1 MKNTF
6 YLIPLLLLSLPLG
19 AMQHSDKRLS
29 TALSRAAVYMESPS
43 NSKIDL
49 YQTVEKLKLQR
60 DIEAAKAEQL
70 KLVKDHED
78 VRGRWGMASEMAK
91 AQKEHELA
99 KERQAEEHKLRKQLL
114 REEHQLAQKRNKKY
128 IKDTIKAKAGTRRNV
143 DLNFGNELNDF
154 LLRQDALARKLM
166 QEGESYKTQRMRE
179 REREQRKTR
188 VEEAKIQAELDQ
200 QTLPERLKHDLT
212 KTAMLHKHSMEKL
225 QLWGQGFNTFISDP
239 EKVTYATLGLAG
251 CSLAYFA
258 SRKGSQVVGDH
269 VAMLLRKPTL
279 VTETSRL
286 TLQQRFLA
294 PFKTAINYGKP
305 QPVAV
310 APFSE
315 LILPEATKNR
325 LLELAQGLKHV
336 QKNDGFHR
344 HLLVYGPPGTGK
356 TLLARE
362 LARSSGLDYAITSG
376 ANFDQFSEDQK
387 IKELNKLFKW
397 ADNSPKGL
405 LLFID
410 EADALLESRNK
421 VSESTRKLLTAF
433 LTHTGTETK
442 KFMLVLAT
450 NRPEALDAAAIS
462 RIDQK
467 EFIGLP
473 DALGRKELLNLY
485 FNKYVM
491 DREAKIENLSEEKL
505 QEMAHKTAGFSGR
518 DISKLAIHAQHAAF
532 ATENKVMSEHT
543 LDRIVHEKIEQ
554 HNKAQNYVSH
564 I

>member
-6 YLIPLLLLSLPLG
+6 YLIPLLLFSLPLS
-19 AMQHSDKRLS
+19 AMQRSDKPLS
-29 TALSRAAVYMESPS
+29 AILSQAAVYMESPS
-43 NSKIDL
+43 NSKKHDIS
-49 YQTVEKLKLQR
+49 QTVEKLKLQR

-70 KLVKDHED
+70 KLVKEHED
-78 VRGRWGMASEMAK
+78 ARGRWGLASEMAK
-91 AQKEHELA
+91 AQREHELA
-99 KERQAEEHKLRKQLL
+99 KERQAEEHKLRKQLV
-114 REEHQLAQKRNKKY
+114 REEHQLAKKRNKKV
-128 IKDTIKAKAGTRRNV
+128 IKDTIKSKAGTHQKITFG
-143 DLNFGNELNDF
+143 DELDNFLR
-154 LLRQDALARKLM
+154 RQDALERQRM
-166 QEGESYKTQRMRE
+166 QEEESYKTQRMRE

-188 VEEAKIQAELDQ
+188 VEEAKIKAELDQ
-200 QTLPERLKHDLT
+200 QTLPERLEHDLK
-212 KTAMLHKHSMEKL
+212 KTDMIHKQTMEKL

-485 FNKYVM
+485 FNKFVL
-491 DREAKIENLSEEKL
+491 DKGATVVNLSEEKL

-532 ATENKVMSEHT
+532 STENKVISEHT
-543 LDRIVHEKIEQ
+543 MDRIVHEKIEQ